1 LLILDLLRLLTAAV
15 VSAAALLAA
24 SAGSS
29 APIAETRACAPREIA
44 VNIQILGDRTW
55 GWKLGRYTA
64 IPAKVTTIAV
74 WSSGGPA
81 ATYGV
86 AAYGWVTRTRA
97 SFSSSC
103 TLGRAQ
109 GQPTGKLSAPVRVKD
124 GWYFGRKFTCL
135 ETGRFVVEIRNVA
148 GGKRLTV
155 RVQRTGKLLAV
166 GEVKAGGGWL
176 RGSPSCRDSSR

>member
-1 LLILDLLRLLTAAV
+1 LRRL
-15 VSAAALLAA
+15 VSTLVGAAALVAA

-29 APIAETRACAPREIA
+29 APSAVESRSCAPREIA
-44 VNIQILGDRTW
+44 INIQILGDRTW
-55 GWKLGRYTA
+55 GWKLGRYSA
-64 IPAKVTTIAV
+64 IPAKTTTIAV

-81 ATYGV
+81 ATNGIT
-86 AAYGWVTRTRA
+86 AYAWVTRNRT
-97 SFSSSC
+97 SFSSAC

-109 GQPTGKLSAPVRVKD
+109 QQPAGTLGAPVRVRD

-135 ETGRFVVEIRNVA
+135 DTGRFVVEIRDIT

-176 RGSPSCRDSSR
+176 RGSPSCRDGDR